1 MLSMRLW
8 IGLVAM
14 LCLPGGASAQASE
27 AEQRA
32 KEIEAV
38 CSKAHCREA
47 RNVSLRLEDGT
58 TFERA
63 VPRLPIVL
71 PNGWITIYPG
81 EEIHVELTVARDVIK
96 SARAVAKPVRKSATV
111 TFKLSQQPERAD
123 MQLAVTHAL
132 PQNLKY
138 SMGMMLPSGGQI
150 YATPSCPVPPGAT
163 AHETWPHPVF
173 QLVIRDLRFLPE
185 GASPNCEP

>member
-1 MLSMRLW
+1 MRLW
-8 IGLVAM
+8 IGLLAM
-14 LCLPGGASAQASE
+14 LCLPGAARAQDAE

-38 CSKAHCREA
+38 CSKAHCRPA
-47 RNVSLRLEDGT
+47 RTVSVRLEDGSN
-58 TFERA
+58 FERA

-71 PNGWITIYPG
+71 PNGWITLYPG
-81 EEIHVELTVARDVIK
+81 EEIHVELAVAGDAIK
-96 SARAVAKPVRKSATV
+96 SARAVARPVRRNSTV
-111 TFKLSQQPERAD
+111 TFKLSQRPGNAD

-138 SMGMMLPSGGQI
+138 NMGMMLPTGGQLI
-150 YATPSCPVPPGAT
+150 ATPSCPVPPGVT
-163 AHETWPHPVF
+163 THETWTHPVF

-185 GASPNCEP
+185 GAPLTCEK

>member
-1 MLSMRLW
+1 MKLW
-8 IGLVAM
+8 NCISV
-14 LCLPGGASAQASE
+14 LCLLGASGAGQAQDSE
-27 AEQRA
+27 AEKRA
-32 KEIEAV
+32 REIEAV

-47 RNVSLRLEDGT
+47 RTVSVRLEDGS

-71 PNGWITIYPG
+71 PNGWITVYPG
-81 EEIHVELTVARDVIK
+81 EEIHVELAMARDTVK
-96 SARAVAKPVRKSATV
+96 SARAVAKPVRRNATV
-111 TFKLSQQPERAD
+111 TFKLIQQPGRAD

-138 SMGMMLPSGGQI
+138 SMGMMLPTGGQLF
-150 YATPSCPVPPGAT
+150 ATPSCPVAPGVT
-163 AHETWPHPVF
+163 THETWPHPVF

-185 GASPNCEP
+185 GAPLTCEP

>member
-81 EEIHVELTVARDVIK
+81 EEIHVELTVAR
-96 SARAVAKPVRKSATV
+96 AVAKPVRKSATV

-138 SMGMMLPSGGQI
+138 SMGMMLPSGGQLF
-150 YATPSCPVPPGAT
+150 ATPSCPVAPGVT
-163 AHETWPHPVF
+163 THETWPHPVF

-185 GASPNCEP
+185 GASLTCEK

>member
-1 MLSMRLW
+1 MKFWISICVLGLLS
-8 IGLVAM
+8 AS
-14 LCLPGGASAQASE
+14 GAGRAQDAE

-47 RNVSLRLEDGT
+47 RTVSLRLEDGG

-81 EEIHVELTVARDVIK
+81 EEIHIEVTLARGTIK
-96 SARAVAKPVRKSATV
+96 SARAVAKPVRRNATL
-111 TFKLSQQPERAD
+111 TFRLSQQPGRAD
-123 MQLAVTHAL
+123 TVLDVSHGL
-132 PQNLKY
+132 PQNIKY
-138 SMGMMLPSGGQI
+138 SLGMMLPSGGQL
-150 YATPSCPVPPGAT
+150 YATTSCPVQPGLT
-163 AHETWPHPVF
+163 THETWAHPVF
-173 QLVIRDLRFLPE
+173 QVVIRDLRFLPE
-185 GASPNCEP
+185 GAPLNCER